1 MNTLITTNFPSQ
13 SNNQLFNNESNAIN
27 NINDEIIS
35 NSISN
40 SKYGKIIKFD
50 D

>member
-1 MNTLITTNFPSQ
+1 MNSLITTNFPSQ
-13 SNNQLFNNESNAIN
+13 SNNQLFNNENNSIN
-27 NINDEIIS
+27 NIDEIIT
-35 NSISN
+35 NSINN